1 MHLPHACDCLLS
13 LWKTVYTVTC
23 ALLGGVL
30 PHCQLDKAVG
40 ENYSGKRGELIETH
54 TLCGPDGSLC
64 SLRFE
69 IFALDV

>member
-1 MHLPHACDCLLS
+1 MYLPQACDGLLS

-23 ALLGGVL
+23 VLLGGVL
-30 PHCQLDKAVG
+30 PYWQLDKVG
-40 ENYSGKRGELIETH
+40 ENCSGKRGELIETH
-54 TLCGPDGSLC
+54 IVCGPDGSLC